1 MSISHAPPDKPE
13 TPEPETPAPESPE
26 PDTPKSD
33 TSHPGVSKSVP
44 SKASSGADAGDDAP
58 ATGSATAPELER
70 LTSTKVRRTRVPRW
84 VRRTSGPLVLLALWQ
99 VLTATGAL
107 SADVLASPGTIARVA
122 GDLVSDGSLTS
133 AMGVSLQRV
142 ALGLLFGV
150 VVGTSLALVSGLFRI
165 GEDLVDASVQMLRT
179 VPFVG
184 LIPLFII
191 WFGIGE
197 APKIAII
204 TLGVSFPLYLN
215 VYAGIRNV
223 DAQLIE
229 AGQSL
234 GLSRWGLVRHVVL
247 PGALPGAMTGLR
259 YSLGIAWLALVF
271 AEQVNADSGLGFLMV
286 QARDFLRT
294 DVIVVC
300 LIVYAFLGLAADFV
314 VRTLERV
321 LLRWRPTFTGQ

>member
-1 MSISHAPPDKPE
+1 MSISHAPPGPSGPDISDISR
-13 TPEPETPAPESPE
+13 TSTQDSAP
-26 PDTPKSD
+26 
-33 TSHPGVSKSVP
+33 
-44 SKASSGADAGDDAP
+44 
-58 ATGSATAPELER
+58 PELVPIVPA
-70 LTSTKVRRTRVPRW
+70 STRRTRVPRW
-84 VRRTSGPLVLLALWQ
+84 LRRTSGPVLLLILWQ
-99 VLTATGAL
+99 LLSSTGVL
-107 SADVLASPGTIARVA
+107 SSDVLASPGTIARV
-122 GDLVSDGSLTS
+122 GSDLVADGSLPH

-142 ALGLLFGV
+142 AVGLLLGS
-150 VVGTSLALVSGLFRI
+150 VVGTGLALVSGLFRI

-215 VYAGIRNV
+215 VYAGIRGV
-223 DAQLIE
+223 DSQLIE
-229 AGQSL
+229 AGESL

-271 AEQVNADSGLGFLMV
+271 AEQINADAGIGFLMV

-300 LIVYAFLGLAADFV
+300 LIVYAFLGLLADFI
-314 VRTLERV
+314 VRTLER
-321 LLRWRPTFTGQ
+321 LLLQWRPTFTGR

>member
-1 MSISHAPPDKPE
+1 MTISHAPPGPSGSGLPGTSAASE
-13 TPEPETPAPESPE
+13 PIVRPPEP
-26 PDTPKSD
+26 
-33 TSHPGVSKSVP
+33 
-44 SKASSGADAGDDAP
+44 
-58 ATGSATAPELER
+58 PELVPIVPV
-70 LTSTKVRRTRVPRW
+70 SARRARVPRW
-84 VRRTSGPLVLLALWQ
+84 LRRTSGPLLLLALWQ
-99 VLTATGAL
+99 LLGVTGVLAP
-107 SADVLASPGTIARVA
+107 DVLAPPGTIARVGA
-122 GDLVSDGSLTS
+122 GLVADGSLPN

-142 ALGLLFGV
+142 AAGLLTGAV
-150 VVGTSLALVSGLFRI
+150 IGTGLALVSGLFRV

-215 VYAGIRNV
+215 VYAGIRGV
-223 DAQLIE
+223 DSRLIE
-229 AGQSL
+229 AGESL

-271 AEQVNADSGLGFLMV
+271 AEQINADAGIGFLMV

-300 LIVYAFLGLAADFV
+300 LIVYAFLGLLADFI
-314 VRTLERV
+314 VRSLER
-321 LLRWRPTFTGQ
+321 LLLQWRPTFTGR

>member
-1 MSISHAPPDKPE
+1 MSISHAPPKV
-13 TPEPETPAPESPE
+13 PAPDISDST
-26 PDTPKSD
+26 DT
-33 TSHPGVSKSVP
+33 
-44 SKASSGADAGDDAP
+44 AP
-58 ATGSATAPELER
+58 RSPELEP
-70 LTSTKVRRTRVPRW
+70 LVPSSTRRTRVPRW
-84 VRRTSGPLVLLALWQ
+84 LRRTSGPLLLLLVWQ
-99 VLTATGAL
+99 LLSSSGVLTP
-107 SADVLASPGTIARVA
+107 DVLASPGKIAQVGR
-122 GDLVSDGSLTS
+122 DLVVDGSLPG

-142 ALGLLFGV
+142 AVGLLFGV
-150 VVGTSLALVSGLFRI
+150 VVGVGLALVSGLFRI

-197 APKIAII
+197 APKVAII

-215 VYAGIRNV
+215 VYAGIRGV
-223 DAQLIE
+223 DSQLVE
-229 AGQSL
+229 AGESL
-234 GLSRWGLVRHVVL
+234 GLNRWGLVRHVVL

-271 AEQVNADSGLGFLMV
+271 AEQINADAGIGFLMV

-300 LIVYAFLGLAADFV
+300 LIVYAFLGLLADFV
-314 VRTLERV
+314 VRSLER
-321 LLRWRPTFTGQ
+321 LLLQWRPTFTGR

>member
-1 MSISHAPPDKPE
+1 MSISHAPPDPVPDISGISKYDLVPI
-13 TPEPETPAPESPE
+13 TP
-26 PDTPKSD
+26 
-33 TSHPGVSKSVP
+33 
-44 SKASSGADAGDDAP
+44 SS
-58 ATGSATAPELER
+58 TRSA
-70 LTSTKVRRTRVPRW
+70 RVPRW
-84 VRRTSGPLVLLALWQ
+84 LRRTSGPLALLALWQ
-99 VLTATGAL
+99 LLSSTGVL
-107 SADVLASPGTIARVA
+107 SKDILASPGTIAGVA
-122 GDLVSDGSLTS
+122 RDLLVDGSLTS

-142 ALGLLFGV
+142 AVGLLLGTL
-150 VVGTSLALVSGLFRI
+150 VGTSLALVSGLFRV

-197 APKIAII
+197 APKVAII

-215 VYAGIRNV
+215 VYAGIRGV
-223 DAQLIE
+223 DSQLIE
-229 AGQSL
+229 AGESL
-234 GLSRWGLVRHVVL
+234 GLSRWGLVRHVIL

-271 AEQVNADSGLGFLMV
+271 AEQINADSGIGFLMV

-300 LIVYAFLGLAADFV
+300 LIVYAFLGLIADFI
-314 VRTLERV
+314 VRTLER
-321 LLRWRPTFTGQ
+321 LLLQWRPTFTGR

>member
-1 MSISHAPPDKPE
+1 MSISHAPPSSSKPDISPIAPSDVVISDR
-13 TPEPETPAPESPE
+13 TP
-26 PDTPKSD
+26 
-33 TSHPGVSKSVP
+33 
-44 SKASSGADAGDDAP
+44 
-58 ATGSATAPELER
+58 PELVT
-70 LTSTKVRRTRVPRW
+70 LVPASTRRTRVPRW
-84 VRRTSGPLVLLALWQ
+84 LRRTSGPVLLLVLWQ
-99 VLTATGAL
+99 LLSSTGVLT
-107 SADVLASPGTIARVA
+107 SDVLASPGTIARV
-122 GDLVSDGSLTS
+122 GSDLISDGSLPN

-142 ALGLLFGV
+142 AFGLLLGT
-150 VVGTSLALVSGLFRI
+150 VVGTGLALVSGLFRI

-215 VYAGIRNV
+215 VYAGIRGV
-223 DAQLIE
+223 DSQLIE
-229 AGQSL
+229 AGESL

-271 AEQVNADSGLGFLMV
+271 AEQINADAGIGFLMV
-286 QARDFLRT
+286 QARDFLQT

-300 LIVYAFLGLAADFV
+300 LIVYAFLGLLADFI
-314 VRTLERV
+314 VRSLER
-321 LLRWRPTFTGQ
+321 LLLQWRPTFTGR